1 MNGLLLAGVI
11 GKGLE
16 SFVTSYNAT
25 KQNQRE
31 QAEADETLALRRRQ
45 MAGQDYDSGR
55 QWDDETKS
63 YKPSEGGG
71 DINPREQKQLSRLIE
86 MQKAAGENW
95 YRKEYDAPRNAM
107 KALSGKLYGAGGEQ
121 QPTGGLIESTPSMSV
136 EPTGSGLVKQPGLI
150 SAPAPMAPKAP
161 VRPRAVS
168 PVAARP
174 TAPAPSASVQPGIV
188 NYNPKDWSD
197 GYVPKE
203 ARQQMEKRSEEARKP
218 MLKQKEDM
226 ASAIVTKKSIANAM
240 VSLLDQLDDPN
251 ISDDDK
257 LIASQESIKML
268 NSQFGK
274 DAVGAEESQ
283 RLAGWLEF
291 HVIPNFTKPGPIL
304 GRAPISKFRNQV
316 ANNLSRFNESI
327 KADEELMNNPNAPVR
342 QPKVM
347 TQTEA
352 VNPGIPESD
361 WAQIPVEQRGEF
373 TRQYRE
379 KHGAKKR

>member
-1 MNGLLLAGVI
+1 MSQGLIAASI

-16 SFVTSYNAT
+16 SFVDSYNST
-25 KQNQRE
+25 RNSIRQ
-31 QAEADETLALRRRQ
+31 QAESDETRALRRRQ
-45 MAGQDYDSGR
+45 MAGQDYDAGR
-55 QWDDETKS
+55 QWDDAEQS
-63 YKPSEGGG
+63 YKPVDGGG

-107 KALSGKLYGAGGEQ
+107 KALSGKLYGAGGES
-121 QPTGGLIESTPSMSV
+121 QPAVTAPMGVASQ
-136 EPTGSGLVKQPGLI
+136 PTGSGLVKEPGLI
-150 SAPAPMAPKAP
+150 SASVAPRAPMKPKATLSP
-161 VRPRAVS
+161 AAPAPRAV
-168 PVAARP
+168 
-174 TAPAPSASVQPGIV
+174 APSAPIT

-203 ARQQMEKRSEEARKP
+203 ARQQMEKRAEEARKP

-361 WAQIPVEQRGEF
+361 WAQIPAEQRGEF
-373 TRQYRE
+373 ARQYRE